1 MEPLGPLVSASSSH
15 LQIAR
20 DPASGAKYKHTLQEN
35 VNNYGN
41 SGIFTGNGGP
51 TLIVVF
57 LAIGIFTVAT
67 VAAFSWRRRHGIW
80 RPADRPTPRRVQTRR
95 GRPAAACRKPILW
108 DIWTQT
114 RGRTRD
120 FTSQEDFWRHVMPLA
135 AAKCNLGNPT
145 TAAKPN
151 DVHVPTLDRRPVG
164 DTAVLRA
171 VLSTVKRH
179 CQAPPPSAA
188 LPSPPSPSPSE
199 SHLKEPPPHLLIRR
213 TLMQIAVTIA
223 MPSVSTPAPSTLPG
237 NQVEFGGADEESV
250 EFCIGTTEIPWREG

>member
-1 MEPLGPLVSASSSH
+1 MEPLGSLVSASSSH
-15 LQIAR
+15 LRIAR
-20 DPASGAKYKHTLQEN
+20 GATDKHTLQDN

-41 SGIFTGNGGP
+41 SGIFAGNGGP

-67 VAAFSWRRRHGIW
+67 AAAFSWRRRHGMW

-95 GRPAAACRKPILW
+95 GRPAAARRKPILW
-108 DIWTQT
+108 DICTQT
-114 RGRTRD
+114 RGRTGD

-135 AAKCNLGNPT
+135 AVKSNLGSPAM
-145 TAAKPN
+145 AAKPN

-179 CQAPPPSAA
+179 YQAPPPSAA

-199 SHLKEPPPHLLIRR
+199 YHLKEAPPHLLLGRAF
-213 TLMQIAVTIA
+213 MQIAVTIA

-237 NQVEFGGADEESV
+237 NWGKSASADEEPV
-250 EFCIGTTEIPWREG
+250 EFCIGTTEIPLREG